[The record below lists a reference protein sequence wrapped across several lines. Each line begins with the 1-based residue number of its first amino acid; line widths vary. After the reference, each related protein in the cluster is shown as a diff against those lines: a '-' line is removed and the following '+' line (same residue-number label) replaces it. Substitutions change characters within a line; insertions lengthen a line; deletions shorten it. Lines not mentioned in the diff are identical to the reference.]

1 MLIKV
6 EFSPNSRATCQLCRE
21 KIKTGE
27 RRLYGQLGS
36 GRYGYYYH
44 LDCIV
49 GEYKPEFDKIFAYMY
64 LIKQMVPVYPELRL
78 VRALAEQQSRR
89 NENAV

>member
-1 MLIKV
+1 MSIKV
-6 EFSPNSRATCQLCRE
+6 EFSPNSRATCQLCGER
-21 KIKTGE
+21 IRSGE
-27 RRLYGQLGS
+27 RRLYGKLGS

-49 GEYKPEFDKIFAYMY
+49 RMCKPELDKIFAYMY